1 MTEEKKA
8 LLKEAY
14 QFGYFVGF
22 RGHSEWAEWVRQKRE
37 EIYRRA
43 EELGIYELVKDAYR
57 RGKELG
63 KRDREEKVYEGL
75 AVKVEKEARAKTEAE
90 QWSGSAELKE
100 KGLKPSSRPSAAAP
114 EIEREYIEFLQ
125 STKLTMPPEL
135 LNTLK
140 HLEPPKMLRLGE

>member
-1 MTEEKKA
+1 MTDERKTI
-8 LLKEAY
+8 LKEAY

-37 EIYRRA
+37 ELYRRA

-57 RGKELG
+57 KGKELG
-63 KRDREEKVYEGL
+63 KRDREERLYESL
-75 AVKVEKEARAKTEAE
+75 VAKAEREENKPRAKRVFPKTE
-90 QWSGSAELKE
+90 SALSQGE
-100 KGLKPSSRPSAAAP
+100 SAR
-114 EIEREYIEFLQ
+114 EIEREYLEFLQ

-135 LNTLK
+135 LDSLR

>member
-1 MTEEKKA
+1 MTEEKKN

-22 RGHSEWAEWVRQKRE
+22 RGHSEWVEWVRQKRE
-37 EIYRRA
+37 ELYQKA

-57 RGKELG
+57 KGKELG
-63 KRDREEKVYEGL
+63 KRDREEKLYESL
-75 AVKVEKEARAKTEAE
+75 VAKVEREEAKPRPKGAVSVAT
-90 QWSGSAELKE
+90 SARPEE
-100 KGLKPSSRPSAAAP
+100 SSKL
-114 EIEREYIEFLQ
+114 EREYVEFLQ

-140 HLEPPKMLRLGE
+140 HLEPPKMLRLGD

>member
-1 MTEEKKA
+1 MTEEKKN

-37 EIYRRA
+37 ELYQRA

-63 KRDREEKVYEGL
+63 KRDREEKLYESL
-75 AVKVEKEARAKTEAE
+75 VAKVEREEAKPRPKRAVSVVA
-90 QWSGSAELKE
+90 SARPEESSEL
-100 KGLKPSSRPSAAAP
+100 
-114 EIEREYIEFLQ
+114 EREYVEFLQ

-135 LNTLK
+135 LDTLK
-140 HLEPPKMLRLGE
+140 HLEPPKMLRLGD

>member
-1 MTEEKKA
+1 MTDERKA

-37 EIYRRA
+37 ELYQRA

-57 RGKELG
+57 KGKELG
-63 KRDREEKVYEGL
+63 KREKEEKLYEGL
-75 AVKVEKEARAKTEAE
+75 VARVEKEEEPRVRKISPHRVEAKLPEET
-90 QWSGSAELKE
+90 
-100 KGLKPSSRPSAAAP
+100 PSK
-114 EIEREYIEFLQ
+114 IERDYVEFLQ

-135 LNTLK
+135 LDSLK

>member
-1 MTEEKKA
+1 MTEEKKN

-37 EIYRRA
+37 EIYRKA

-57 RGKELG
+57 KGKELG
-63 KRDREEKVYEGL
+63 KRDREEKLYEGL
-75 AVKVEKEARAKTEAE
+75 AVKVDKETPTKPRPQVAGPSETGEGLHKL
-90 QWSGSAELKE
+90 GSRS
-100 KGLKPSSRPSAAAP
+100 PTTP
-114 EIEREYIEFLQ
+114 EMEREYVEFLQ
-125 STKLTMPPEL
+125 STKLILPPEL

-140 HLEPPKMLRLGE
+140 HLEPPKMLRLGD

>member
-1 MTEEKKA
+1 MTEEKKN

-37 EIYRRA
+37 ELYQKA

-63 KRDREEKVYEGL
+63 KRDREEKLYESL
-75 AVKVEKEARAKTEAE
+75 VAKVEREEAKPRPKRAVSVAA
-90 QWSGSAELKE
+90 SARPEESSEL
-100 KGLKPSSRPSAAAP
+100 
-114 EIEREYIEFLQ
+114 EREYVEFLQ

-135 LNTLK
+135 LDTLK
-140 HLEPPKMLRLGE
+140 HLEPPKMLRLGD